1 MRNNM
6 QNQQSNSAFEV
17 NFDGLVGP
25 THNYAG
31 LSVGNVA
38 SLKNAD
44 QKSNPK
50 EGALQGLAKMKAL
63 ADMGLKQ
70 AVLPPLE
77 RPDVNILRQL
87 GFSGND
93 ANVISQ
99 AAKQAPAI
107 FAATCSA
114 SSMWTA
120 NACTVSPS
128 ADTSDK
134 KVHFTAAN
142 LANKFHRSIEAPT
155 TSRVL
160 ASIFS
165 DQNHF
170 SHHQALPLGDHFGDE
185 GAANHTRFCSDYGSQ
200 GVEFFVY
207 GKYAFDNNKP
217 FPKKFPARQTFEA
230 SQAIAR
236 LHQLDPAKTVFAQQN
251 PDVIDAGVFHND
263 VISVGN
269 RDCLF
274 YHQQAFLNTEQVIQ
288 ALQTAYGDTKMHF
301 VKVPEASVSVQDAVT
316 SYLFNSQLVSLA
328 DGTMAI
334 IAPGEC
340 EQNPRVKAYLDSLV
354 AEDSHIKTVKIYDVK
369 QSMQNGGGP
378 ACLRQRVVLTNQEIN
393 AANQS
398 VFINDELYATLQAW
412 VTKHYRDRLSE
423 QDLADPQLLVESQT
437 ALDELS
443 QILNLGSVYPFQ
455 L

>member
-1 MRNNM
+1 M
-6 QNQQSNSAFEV
+6 QAFEV

-44 QKSNPK
+44 QASNPK
-50 EGALQGLAKMKAL
+50 QGALQGLAKMKAL
-63 ADMGLKQ
+63 SELGLKQ
-70 AVLPPLE
+70 GVLPPLE
-77 RPDVNILRQL
+77 RPDVHVLRQL
-87 GFSGND
+87 GFSGSD
-93 ANVISQ
+93 SDVISQ
-99 AAKQAPAI
+99 AAKHSPAI
-107 FAATCSA
+107 LAATCSA

-128 ADTSDK
+128 ADTADG

-160 ASIFS
+160 ASIFN
-165 DQNHF
+165 DERHF
-170 SHHQALPLGDHFGDE
+170 AHHQPLPHGDHFGDE
-185 GAANHTRFCSDYGSQ
+185 GAANHTRFCEDYADS

-207 GKYAFDNNKP
+207 GKYAFDSSKP
-217 FPKKFPARQTFEA
+217 CPQKYPARQTCEA
-230 SQAIAR
+230 SQSIAR
-236 LHQLDPAKTVFAQQN
+236 LHMLNPEKTVFAQQN

-269 RDCLF
+269 QNCLF
-274 YHQQAFLNTEQVIQ
+274 YHQNAFLNTSQVLQQLQ
-288 ALQTAYGDTKMHF
+288 AAYGEKEMQF
-301 VKVPEASVSVQDAVT
+301 VMVPESEVSVQDAVN
-316 SYLFNSQLVSLA
+316 SYLFNSQLVTISE
-328 DGTMAI
+328 GHMAL

-340 EQNPRVKAYLDSLV
+340 EENPRVKAYLDSLI
-354 AEDSHIKTVKIYDVK
+354 SSNTPIKEIKIYDVK

-378 ACLRQRVVLTNQEIN
+378 ACLRQRVVLNENEIA

-398 VFINDELYATLQAW
+398 VFMTDQLYATLTSW
-412 VTKHYRDRLSE
+412 VEKHYRDSLIE
-423 QDLADPQLLVESQT
+423 KDLADPQLLVESRN
-437 ALDELS
+437 ALDELT
-443 QILNLGSVYPFQ
+443 QILKLGSVYPFQ

>member
-1 MRNNM
+1 M
-6 QNQQSNSAFEV
+6 QAFEV

-44 QKSNPK
+44 QASSPK

-63 ADMGLKQ
+63 SDMGLKQ
-70 AVLPPLE
+70 ALLPPLE
-77 RPDVNILRQL
+77 RPDVYVLRQL
-87 GFSGND
+87 GFTGSD
-93 ANVISQ
+93 AEVIQ
-99 AAKQAPAI
+99 KAASETPQVY
-107 FAATCSA
+107 AATCSA

-128 ADTSDK
+128 GDTADGR
-134 KVHFTAAN
+134 VHFTAAN
-142 LANKFHRSIEAPT
+142 LSNKFHRSIESPT

-160 ASIFS
+160 KAIFG
-165 DQNHF
+165 HEKF
-170 SHHQALPLGDHFGDE
+170 FAHHQPLPLGDHFGDE
-185 GAANHTRFCSDYGSQ
+185 GAANHTRFCNEYGNS

-207 GKYAFDNNKP
+207 GKYAFDNAKP
-217 FPKKFPARQTFEA
+217 APKQFPARQTFEA

-236 LHQLDPAKTVFAQQN
+236 LHQLNPAKTVYAQQH

-269 RDCLF
+269 QDCLF
-274 YHQQAFLNTEQVIQ
+274 YHEMAFLDTDQVLVD
-288 ALQTAYGDTKMHF
+288 LQRAFGDKPLHF
-301 VKVPEASVSVQDAVT
+301 VKVPAAEVSVEDAVH
-316 SYLFNSQLVSLA
+316 SYLFNSQLVTLSP
-328 DGTMAI
+328 GHMAI

-340 EQNPRVKAYLDSLV
+340 EENPRVKAYLEKV
-354 AEDSHIKTVKIYDVK
+354 IAEDNPIKEVKIYDVK
-369 QSMQNGGGP
+369 QSMRNGGGP
-378 ACLRQRVVLTNQEIN
+378 ACLRQRVVLNESEIA

-398 VFINDELYATLQAW
+398 VFLTDELYATLTQW
-412 VTKHYRDRLSE
+412 VKKHYRDSLTE
-423 QDLADPQLLVESQT
+423 KDLADPQLLVESRT
-437 ALDELS
+437 ALDELT